1 MSAILLE
8 VIYHSTSCAADDNV
22 ALIDHIQ
29 KVSEAFLLKHLDG
42 LIVINGDFNPTTTG
56 ILAQN

>member
-1 MSAILLE
+1 M
-8 VIYHSTSCAADDNV
+8 

-56 ILAQN
+56 ISERSI